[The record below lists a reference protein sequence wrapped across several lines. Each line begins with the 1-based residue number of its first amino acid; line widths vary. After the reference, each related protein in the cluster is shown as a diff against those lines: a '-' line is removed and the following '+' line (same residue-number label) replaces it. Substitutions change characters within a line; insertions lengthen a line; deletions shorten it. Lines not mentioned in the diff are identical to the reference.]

1 MQHAGY
7 SGWYMH
13 VLNKNALYN
22 GMSKLKV
29 DVLNDY
35 PQRHIRVGFWSF
47 WISLASKLEK
57 KEKKEE
63 N

>member
-35 PQRHIRVGFWSF
+35 PQRHIRVGF
-47 WISLASKLEK
+47 
-57 KEKKEE
+57 
-63 N
+63 

>member
-7 SGWYMH
+7 SGWYMQ
-13 VLNKNALYN
+13 VLNKNASYN

-35 PQRHIRVGFWSF
+35 PQRHRRVVF
-47 WISLASKLEK
+47 
-57 KEKKEE
+57 
-63 N
+63 